1 MVEDI
6 YMSGS
11 PAALKRLVTHSH
23 TPFRAYL
30 GHAGWGP
37 RQLEAEVGRGDWQI
51 LPANSDTVFKKASKT
66 IWSDLIQKD
75 GLDWVWEPQLFGPKS
90 ANSASL
96 LSRPLKKGLAGGE
109 GSPLTRF
116 GQVRESPLN

>member
-1 MVEDI
+1 VVEDI

-66 IWSDLIQKD
+66 
-75 GLDWVWEPQLFGPKS
+75 VW
-90 ANSASL
+90 
-96 LSRPLKKGLAGGE
+96 
-109 GSPLTRF
+109 
-116 GQVRESPLN
+116 